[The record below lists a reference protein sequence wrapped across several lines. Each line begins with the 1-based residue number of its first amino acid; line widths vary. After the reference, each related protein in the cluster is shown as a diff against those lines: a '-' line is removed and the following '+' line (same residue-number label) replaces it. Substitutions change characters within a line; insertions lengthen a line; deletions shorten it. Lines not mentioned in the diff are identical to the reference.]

1 MDRDTGTVVH
11 TAKALTTQYDLT
23 VGIRNCMDALG
34 FESWQQIDM
43 VSLSTTPGDQCHCR
57 GKRQPGGASAARRKT
72 GRRGACRYIR

>member
-1 MDRDTGTVVH
+1 MLILGVDTGGTYTDGVIMDRDTGTVVH

-43 VSLSTTPGDQCHCR
+43 VSLSTTPWR
-57 GKRQPGGASAARRKT
+57 PMPL
-72 GRRGACRYIR
+72 